1 MVSKQ
6 DDDVNKKHVLPIRE
20 EQDGEETEEVLAT
33 PILRH
38 TMVQSHH

>member
-1 MVSKQ
+1 MVFNQ
-6 DDDVNKKHVLPIRE
+6 DDDVNKKRVPPIRE
-20 EQDGEETEEVLAT
+20 EDGEEIEKVLAT